1 MKNYI
6 GRKRIKA
13 MPMNRLEYNVYR
25 GWELPADEDGLDN
38 GYLVEYLDGG
48 RANHPDHT
56 GYISWSPKEV
66 FDNAYKIAES
76 WEDRV
81 KIELDE
87 LNIKIKDLDTA
98 IVDSV
103 VPADQIG
110 ILVNQLTVMRV
121 YKYILEKRLDK
132 VTDDVPNELKSIIYM
147 SFGDAIKALKQ
158 GLLVARAGWNKDG
171 MCVMKQIP
179 AEINLDIIPD
189 MQSLQPSLKVK
200 LIAEQNT
207 IKYRNQMILVQSD
220 GTADSWVA
228 SSSDIFAEDWYIV
241 I

>member
-13 MPMNRLEYNVYR
+13 MPMNKLEYNMYR
-25 GWELPADEDGLDN
+25 GWELPVDEDGSDN

-87 LNIKIKDLDTA
+87 LNIKIRDLDAA
-98 IVDSV
+98 IVDNV
-103 VPADQIG
+103 VSADKIG
-110 ILVNQLTVMRV
+110 ILVSQLTVMRV

-132 VTDDVPNELKSIIYM
+132 VTDDVSNEFKSIIYM

-158 GLLVARAGWNKDG
+158 GLLVARTGWHKDG
-171 MCVMKQIP
+171 MCVMKQVP
-179 AEINLDIIPD
+179 AEISLDIIPN
-189 MQSLQPSLKVK
+189 MQSLQPSLKTK
-200 LIAEQNT
+200 LTAAQNT
-207 IKYRNQMILVQSD
+207 IKYRNQMILVQPN
-220 GTADSWVA
+220 GIADSWSPSA
-228 SSSDIFAEDWYIV
+228 TDIFADDWFV
-241 I
+241 IT